1 MLEAG
6 AGYLTQTKVDGQIY
20 LRATIMNPIVD
31 IDDLKAILHGVRT
44 AAEQL

>member
-20 LRATIMNPIVD
+20 LRATIMNPIVE
-31 IDDLKAILHGVRT
+31 IDDLNAILQGIRT
-44 AAEQL
+44 AAEHL